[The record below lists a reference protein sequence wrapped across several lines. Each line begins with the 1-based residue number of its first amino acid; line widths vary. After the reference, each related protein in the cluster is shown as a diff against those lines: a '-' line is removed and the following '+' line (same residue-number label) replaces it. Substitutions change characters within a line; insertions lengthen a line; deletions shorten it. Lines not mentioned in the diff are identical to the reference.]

1 MRLII
6 PEEISKKL
14 EMQEPYLHYVKGQG
28 MVLVDDAPEEIVK
41 LRKETLEWFDQQTR
55 FNKTG
60 EL

>member
-1 MRLII
+1 
-6 PEEISKKL
+6 
-14 EMQEPYLHYVKGQG
+14 MQEPYLHYVKGQG

-41 LRKETLEWFDQQTR
+41 LRKETLELFGQQTR